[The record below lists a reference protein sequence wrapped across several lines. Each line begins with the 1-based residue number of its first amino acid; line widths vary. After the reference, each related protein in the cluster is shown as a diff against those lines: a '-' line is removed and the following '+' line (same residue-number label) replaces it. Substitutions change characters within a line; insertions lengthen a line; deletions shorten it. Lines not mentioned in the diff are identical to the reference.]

1 LKKSKSCADSWST
14 ICQNGLKFAN
24 KWQRK
29 KRRRRNRAFL
39 TPPPKLVRVNAPRG
53 RGFLSKIK
61 SQFMKITIRAKNFKL
76 ILSLE
81 EYINRKIN
89 YLERFFLN
97 PLEADFR
104 VEIEKTTQHHRKG
117 KVFQALAQ
125 IKLPGKIIRAE
136 SVSQDLR
143 LAIDEVKD
151 ELQQELKKY
160 KEKML
165 AKRKR
170 NQRSIKKD

>member
-1 LKKSKSCADSWST
+1 
-14 ICQNGLKFAN
+14 
-24 KWQRK
+24 
-29 KRRRRNRAFL
+29 
-39 TPPPKLVRVNAPRG
+39 
-53 RGFLSKIK
+53 
-61 SQFMKITIRAKNFKL
+61 MKITIRAKNFKL

-117 KVFQALAQ
+117 KVFQTSAQ

-143 LAIDEVKD
+143 LAIDEVKE

-170 NQRSIKKD
+170 NQRNVKKD